1 MKLLEAR
8 EYSPVPPCTLLWP
21 IELREIRQ
29 TILGQCSWLNTTLDI
44 FIAQLFPFDLYTH
57 PHIHTPYGHT
67 HMHTHTCTPTHAHP
81 HMHTPLLLL
90 FLPSPSPPPPPTVKH
105 LPCRTRRE
113 SARVT
118 CVPSNPSR
126 TRKQIKQ
133 THKSL
138 CVCIHLRIM
147 LYVFLVFVFVF
158 CGGLHEVTLENSDY

>member
-21 IELREIRQ
+21 IEWKEIRQ

-44 FIAQLFPFDLYTH
+44 FIAQLFPLIFTPTH
-57 PHIHTPYGHT
+57 TFSHP
-67 HMHTHTCTPTHAHP
+67 MATHTCTPTHAY
-81 HMHTPLLLL
+81 TPPPP
-90 FLPSPSPPPPPTVKH
+90 LPPLTFSPPPPPPTVKH

-138 CVCIHLRIM
+138 CVCIHLRII
-147 LYVFLVFVFVF
+147 LYVFFF
-158 CGGLHEVTLENSDY
+158 CCFFFLFCFLWWSS